1 MEVPWHHGKTVKRT
15 RLTTVL
21 IVSSLFALTIF
32 GLVAVHGSFDMKAE
46 CVRRLHLARQHARE
60 LPLRLWSERI
70 ETSRQKC
77 SGALDELELYWESFR
92 REANYGVASELI
104 YKICS
109 PRHLNFEKWA
119 FRSIRGP
126 FSLGIWAYY
135 VVPMLVC
142 VLAIPF
148 TWWISPG
155 LCAGFTNALQTMI
168 NSGVRTYFLWV
179 PEIALLWILRWLFAT
194 SLTGHLVFAGY
205 NLTWALVHL
214 FITLPQSEIPDG
226 VKTTVTISVLFSATF
241 VVILQGFTLYT
252 TFRFIH
258 ADSDVTITSILFFWL
273 MLLQGELYPFFFNIV
288 RSPFNL
294 FVVCRRCFQ
303 TRLGVLVK
311 ED

>member
-1 MEVPWHHGKTVKRT
+1 MEVPWHHGNTVKRT

-32 GLVAVHGSFDMKAE
+32 GFVAVHGSFDMKAE

-77 SGALDELELYWESFR
+77 HGALDELETYWESFR
-92 REANYGVASELI
+92 REANYGVVSEVI

-109 PRHLNFEKWA
+109 PRQWNFEKWA

-126 FSLGIWAYY
+126 FSLGVWAYFLF
-135 VVPMLVC
+135 PMFVCLV
-142 VLAIPF
+142 AIPF
-148 TWWISPG
+148 SWLISPD
-155 LCAGFTNALQTMI
+155 LCGGFVSALGTMVD
-168 NSGVRTYFLWV
+168 SGVRTYFLWV
-179 PEIALLWILRWLFAT
+179 PEIAFLWILRWLFAT

-205 NLTWALVHL
+205 NLTWVLVYL
-214 FITLPQSEIPDG
+214 FITLPMSEIPGG
-226 VKTTVTISVLFSATF
+226 VKTIITISVLFSAIF
-241 VVILQGFTLYT
+241 VVLLQGFTLYT
-252 TFRFIH
+252 TFRYIH

-273 MLLQGELYPFFFNIV
+273 MLVQGELYPFFFNIV
-288 RSPFNL
+288 RSPFNM